1 MPNKKK
7 KKNKS
12 SNNNFSQ
19 NEFISVL
26 EKDTQQNDLIS
37 VLEDTQQNDLI
48 SFLEDGT
55 QQNDTFI
62 DDQETMMDIESI
74 EDKLL
79 LEITKYKS
87 IIDELTSRNNNLQLQ
102 LDDKINDFN
111 ILKKE
116 IIELKNDHENKIKM
130 LTDNYTSIISGKDM
144 HINSLNADLKKMHL
158 EEEIRINSSQPK
170 DEIQIKKENM
180 IAILKKNKPVQD
192 MHMEYQSPIK
202 NTIIEKIET
211 ANKYTL
217 VKQRRRI
224 SRF

>member
-87 IIDELTSRNNNLQLQ
+87 IIDELTLANNHLQLQ
-102 LDDKINDFN
+102 LEDKINDFN

-116 IIELKNDHENKIKM
+116 LTQLQSDHENKIKM
-130 LTDNYTSIISGKDM
+130 LSDNYTSIISGKDM